1 MLKRYG
7 TWPPKE
13 LENSSSA
20 AGPVLIRPGQPSAW
34 VLPFPAGVIHF
45 FTEENKMHQDIKE
58 ILFTE
63 EQIAA
68 RVRELGA
75 QITKDYAGKTIL
87 DRKSVV

>member
-1 MLKRYG
+1 
-7 TWPPKE
+7 
-13 LENSSSA
+13 
-20 AGPVLIRPGQPSAW
+20 
-34 VLPFPAGVIHF
+34 
-45 FTEENKMHQDIKE
+45 MHQDIKE

-87 DRKSVV
+87 MCGILKLSLIHI